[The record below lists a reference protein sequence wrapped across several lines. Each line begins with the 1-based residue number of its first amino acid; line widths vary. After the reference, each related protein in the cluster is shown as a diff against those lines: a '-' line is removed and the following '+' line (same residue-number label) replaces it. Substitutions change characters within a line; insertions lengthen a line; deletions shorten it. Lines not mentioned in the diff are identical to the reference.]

1 MTDRRRAPAWR
12 AGTCLRT
19 CIWIWMTALFAWA
32 APSLALA
39 QEFEKVTGPLRE
51 EIPARPLVGAAYAF
65 IWIAL
70 LVYVVLVAAGIG
82 RVRRELAE
90 LRAKVDRA
98 TDHTGSGPGH
108 RP

>member
-1 MTDRRRAPAWR
+1 MTDRRHARAWR
-12 AGTCLRT
+12 AGMCLRM
-19 CIWIWMTALFAWA
+19 CMWMTALFAWA

-82 RVRRELAE
+82 RVRRELAD
-90 LRAKVDRA
+90 LKAKVDRA
-98 TDHTGSGPGH
+98 TEGTGGDPGH

>member
-1 MTDRRRAPAWR
+1 MTDRRRARTWR
-12 AGTCLRT
+12 AGMCM
-19 CIWIWMTALFAWA
+19 WMTALFAWA

-98 TDHTGSGPGH
+98 TDHTGGDPGH

>member
-19 CIWIWMTALFAWA
+19 CIWMWMTALFAWA

-98 TDHTGSGPGH
+98 TDRTSSGPGH